1 MATIRKIIATA
12 VAAGALVV
20 TVGAVEAQAA
30 PVKVVKVAVQPQGGG
45 QGDWPMA
52 R

>member
-1 MATIRKIIATA
+1 MAIVRKIIAAA

-20 TVGAVEAQAA
+20 SVGTVQAQAA
-30 PVKVVKVAVQPQGGG
+30 PVKPSKIVVQPLGGG
-45 QGDWPMA
+45 QGEWPLA